1 MAQLRVVGGNR
12 LEGSLG
18 VQGAKN
24 AALPILAA
32 CLLSRETVILRRCPT
47 LSDVNNMLG
56 LLHSLGCRS
65 KWDEDV
71 LIVDPSLANC
81 CEMPEGL
88 SRELRSSIFM
98 LGPILA
104 RFKRAVVT
112 YPGGCEIGRRPIDL
126 HLKGL
131 RAMGAKIREEGGLI
145 LCEGEDMR
153 GADVH
158 LDFPSVGATENLML
172 AAVLTP
178 GTTTITG
185 AAREPEITD
194 LQNFVNRLGARVS
207 GAGTSVIRIEGVK
220 MLSGGEYAIMSDRIV
235 TGTFMVAA
243 AMTGGDICVR
253 GARSAHVRA
262 ISALLLQA
270 GCQVAEDEDSLR
282 VSAKRRM
289 VAVGQVQTRP
299 YPGFATDMQAQWM
312 ALASISAGRTEMVE
326 NIFEDRFKHAAE
338 LKRMGADIQTQGQ
351 RAIINGV
358 DYLHG
363 AQVTAMD
370 LRAGAAL
377 VLAGL
382 VAQGETIVLRADRI
396 DRGYEKLE
404 VTLRAL
410 GADITRL

>member
-1 MAQLRVVGGNR
+1 MTQLRVVGGNR
-12 LEGSLG
+12 LEGSLW

-32 CLLSRETVILRRCPT
+32 CLLSRETVILRRCPK

-65 KWDEDV
+65 DWDEDV
-71 LIVDPSLANC
+71 LVVDPSLANC

-112 YPGGCEIGRRPIDL
+112 YPGGCEIGLRPIDL

-131 RAMGAKIREEGGLI
+131 RAMGAKIREEGGMI
-145 LCEGEDMR
+145 VCEGEQMR
-153 GADVH
+153 GANVH

-178 GTTTITG
+178 GVTTISG
-185 AAREPEITD
+185 AAREPEIVD
-194 LQNFVNRLGARVS
+194 LQNFVNRLGAKVS
-207 GAGTSVIRIEGVK
+207 GAGTDAIRIEGVK
-220 MLSGGEYAIMSDRIV
+220 MLSGGEYTIMSDRIV

-243 AMTGGDICVR
+243 AMTGGDIRLR
-253 GARSAHVRA
+253 GTAIEHVR
-262 ISALLLQA
+262 SVSTLLSQA
-270 GCQVAEDEDSLR
+270 GCRIDEDEEGIR
-282 VSAKRRM
+282 ISAKRRM

-299 YPGFATDMQAQWM
+299 YPGFPTDMQAQWM
-312 ALASISAGRTEMVE
+312 ALAAISAGRTEMIE

-338 LKRMGADIQTQGQ
+338 LARMGADIHTDGQ
-351 RAIINGV
+351 HALINGV
-358 DYLHG
+358 KQLHG
-363 AQVTAMD
+363 AEVTAMD

-382 VAQGETIVLRADRI
+382 VAQGETNVLRADRI
-396 DRGYEKLE
+396 DRGYEQLE
-404 VTLRAL
+404 ITLGML
-410 GADITRL
+410 GADITRV